1 MVPVSWTEMMC
12 SKTYMKEPRKIAKI
26 VPERKNIDTNSN
38 SKS

>member
-12 SKTYMKEPRKIAKI
+12 SKTYMKESRKIAKI
-26 VPERKNIDTNSN
+26 VAERKNIDTNSN